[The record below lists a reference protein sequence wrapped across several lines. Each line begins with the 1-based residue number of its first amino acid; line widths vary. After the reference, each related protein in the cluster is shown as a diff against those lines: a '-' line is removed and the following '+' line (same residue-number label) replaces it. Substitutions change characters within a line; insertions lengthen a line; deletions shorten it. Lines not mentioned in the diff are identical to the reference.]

1 MVEITMKHPISLR
14 IDQPLF
20 DKLNLHLFPGD
31 HDEHGAIIV
40 AGICETPRGTRL
52 LARDVI
58 LAKDGVDYV
67 PGTRGYRALTAKFV
81 AEVSHT
87 CSTQNL
93 CYLAVHCHGGQ
104 DRVAFSADDLASHK
118 LGYPALLD
126 ITHGGPVGGLVFAK
140 NAVAGDIWIPS
151 GQFDL
156 DHMVIIGPQI
166 RRLYPSP
173 RPRPRATDPM
183 YDRHAR
189 MFGDVG
195 QAILANLKV
204 GIIGLGGGG
213 SLINEWLAHLGVGH
227 IVAVDFDRMDL
238 TNRPRIVGSNP
249 WDAMEWLTRSSV
261 PWLKALGQRLSSRK
275 VDVARRV
282 AKRANPSI
290 HYDAIASSITEEAVA
305 KQLTDAD
312 FIFLAADTAQSRL
325 VFNLLVH
332 QYLIP
337 GIQIGAKVSVNPK
350 TERVGDIFTVTRPV
364 LPFAGGGCLDC
375 HQLISPSRLQE
386 EALNPQER
394 KAQRY
399 VESDETPQPSVITLN
414 VKAAAQAI
422 NDFLMMFTG
431 LYDPKLTLQHQMEF
445 VKERQTTGVEPLI
458 QENCLHCSN
467 HAQSH
472 RGKGDRASLPCC

>member
-1 MVEITMKHPISLR
+1 MKQPISLR

-20 DKLNLHLFPGD
+20 NKLDGHLFPGD
-31 HDEHGAIIV
+31 QDEHGAVII
-40 AGICETPRGTRL
+40 AGICETSRGTRL

-87 CSTQNL
+87 CSTRNL
-93 CYLAVHCHGGQ
+93 CYLAVHCHGGEDQ
-104 DRVAFSADDLASHK
+104 VAFSTDDLASHER
-118 LGYPALLD
+118 GYPALLD
-126 ITHGGPVGGLVFAK
+126 ITRGGPVGGLVFAQ
-140 NAVAGDIWIPS
+140 NAVAGDIWTPS
-151 GQFDL
+151 GRFDL
-156 DHMVIIGPQI
+156 DHAVIVGSQI

-173 RPRPRATDPM
+173 KPRPRAVDPM
-183 YDRHAR
+183 YNRHAR

-195 QAILANLKV
+195 QAILASLKV

-227 IVAVDFDRMDL
+227 IVAVDFDRVDL
-238 TNRPRIVGSNP
+238 TNRPRIVGSSP
-249 WDAMEWLTRSSV
+249 WDTMEWLTRASL
-261 PWLKALGQRLSSRK
+261 PWLETLGRRLSTRK
-275 VDVARRV
+275 VDIARRV

-290 HYDAIASSITEEAVA
+290 KYDAIAASITEEAAA
-305 KQLTDAD
+305 KQLADTD

-325 VFNLLVH
+325 IFNLLVH

-337 GIQIGAKVSVNPK
+337 GVQIGAKVPADEK
-350 TERVGDIFTVTRPV
+350 TGLVSNVFTVTRPV

-386 EALNPQER
+386 EALAPQDR
-394 KAQRY
+394 KAQQY
-399 VESDETPQPSVITLN
+399 VEFEEIPQPSVITLN
-414 VKAAAQAI
+414 AKAAEQAA

-431 LYDPKLTLQHQMEF
+431 LYNPELILRHKMDFVRERHTTTIDPLVQK
-445 VKERQTTGVEPLI
+445 
-458 QENCLHCSN
+458 NCLHCSG

-472 RGKGDRASLPCC
+472 RARGDRSSLPCR